1 MFVIHLVC
9 IYVLSTLYIVFD
21 TGTIIQASC

>member
-1 MFVIHLVC
+1 MFVIHIVC
-9 IYVLSTLYIVFD
+9 IYVLNTLYISFD